1 VTVHDFARALAN
13 TAEVPTVAP
22 APKTEPDPEPAPG
35 PEPDRSPEP
44 EPEPSPEAQ
53 PASSVT
59 TGVLPA
65 FDRVPGAEALAVTGE
80 HPIVDLPPGGHV
92 PRPSSVTWQV
102 PIPPIG
108 VLPEAWRH
116 ADAGLEHGDRG
127 RFLAQARQ
135 RLAGG
140 VPLNQVHPPPPLPGD
155 SPAPTPSY
163 GNVVDDDLLGTFARA
178 VEEAGAVCHV
188 VEGAIPEMLL
198 DDIVAELGGWTAVVS
213 AEPEAE
219 ALGEKLAARGVEV
232 AGATAGA
239 AAEATLGVTSAVA
252 GVAATGSVV
261 LDSRRAGGRLASL
274 LPPIHLCVL
283 PADRIV
289 ATPADVLRGLG
300 DDPAALPP
308 SLVLVTGPS
317 RTGDIEQLLTIGAH
331 GPTALHVVV
340 VR

>member
-1 VTVHDFARALAN
+1 
-13 TAEVPTVAP
+13 
-22 APKTEPDPEPAPG
+22 
-35 PEPDRSPEP
+35 
-44 EPEPSPEAQ
+44 
-53 PASSVT
+53 
-59 TGVLPA
+59 
-65 FDRVPGAEALAVTGE
+65 
-80 HPIVDLPPGGHV
+80 
-92 PRPSSVTWQV
+92 
-102 PIPPIG
+102 
-108 VLPEAWRH
+108 
-116 ADAGLEHGDRG
+116 
-127 RFLAQARQ
+127 
-135 RLAGG
+135 
-140 VPLNQVHPPPPLPGD
+140 
-155 SPAPTPSY
+155 
-163 GNVVDDDLLGTFARA
+163 
-178 VEEAGAVCHV
+178 VCHV

-213 AEPEAE
+213 AEPEAR
-219 ALGEKLAARGVEV
+219 ALGDKLAARGVEV
-232 AGATAGA
+232 AGATADA
-239 AAEATLGVTSAVA
+239 AAEATLGVTSAIA